1 MANTTTDPGGTD
13 PGAQSAVILV
23 VEDNVI
29 NQKVAVGLLKRLGY
43 QSEVAESGAKALD
56 AVGQRQYALVLMD
69 CQMPDM
75 DGLETTRRLRSREPA
90 GTHIPIVAMT
100 GMVGADD
107 LRRCLEAGMDDYLT
121 KPILIDQLRAVLAR
135 WLATHGG

>member
-1 MANTTTDPGGTD
+1 MADTTTD

-29 NQKVAVGLLKRLGY
+29 NQKVAVGLLRRLGY
-43 QSEVAESGAKALD
+43 VAEVAESGAKALD
-56 AVGQRQYALVLMD
+56 AIGKRQYSLVLMD
-69 CQMPDM
+69 CQMPEM
-75 DGLETTRRLRSREPA
+75 DGLEATRRLRSREPE

-100 GMVGADD
+100 GMVGPDD
-107 LRRCLEAGMDDYLT
+107 LRRCLESGMDDYLT

-135 WLATHGG
+135 WLANHGG

>member
-1 MANTTTDPGGTD
+1 VANTTTDPGGTD

>member
-1 MANTTTDPGGTD
+1 MADTTTDPGATV
-13 PGAQSAVILV
+13 PGEQSAVILV

-56 AVGQRQYALVLMD
+56 VLAQRQYSMVLMD

-135 WLATHGG
+135 WLGAHGG

>member
-1 MANTTTDPGGTD
+1 MADTTTDPGV
-13 PGAQSAVILV
+13 QSAVILV

-29 NQKVAVGLLKRLGY
+29 NQKVAVGLLRRLGY
-43 QSEVAESGAKALD
+43 AAEVAESGAKALD
-56 AVGQRQYALVLMD
+56 AIGKRQYSLVLMD
-69 CQMPDM
+69 CQMPEM
-75 DGLETTRRLRSREPA
+75 DGLETTRRLRSREPE

-100 GMVGADD
+100 GMVGTDD
-107 LRRCLEAGMDDYLT
+107 LRRCLESGMDDYLT

>member
-1 MANTTTDPGGTD
+1 MADTTTDAATQ
-13 PGAQSAVILV
+13 GALILV

-43 QSEVAESGAKALD
+43 RADIAESGAKALD
-56 AVGQRQYALVLMD
+56 AVAQQQYALVLMD
-69 CQMPDM
+69 CQMPEM
-75 DGLETTRRLRSREPA
+75 DGLETTRRLRGREPA

-100 GMVGADD
+100 GMVGDDD

-121 KPILIDQLRAVLAR
+121 KPILIDQLRTVLAR
-135 WLATHGG
+135 WLAPQSG